1 MAQPS
6 VTVKMDPIQVADL
19 MRSVRQL
26 PGVASLVQKRAI
38 NTAIKGA
45 KTNMSKYVRQIL
57 TISKTNLDKY
67 ITTSLA
73 NDVHL
78 VGVLRIDKKDT
89 GALRMGYFK
98 NLKQLNAGARVKV
111 YKKKAA
117 QMIPGSFIET
127 MKSGHKGIWTREYDK
142 KVHTGRPV
150 NKPFAKF
157 PRMYRFPIRPIFGP
171 KLQTIVEDNS
181 VYPVVVKEAN
191 ERLMKE
197 MDRELKYEMSK
208 L

>member
-1 MAQPS
+1 MAEGI
-6 VTVKMDPIQVADL
+6 TVRMNPIQVDEVMKA
-19 MRSVRQL
+19 VGHL

-45 KTNMSKYVRQIL
+45 KTNMSKKVRQIL

-67 ITTSLA
+67 ISTTLA

-78 VGVLRIDKKDT
+78 KGVLRIDKKDT

-111 YKKKAA
+111 YKSKPA
-117 QMIPGSFIET
+117 QMIPGSFVAT
-127 MKSGHKGIWTREYDK
+127 MRSGHKGMWRREYDTK
-142 KVHTGRPV
+142 LHVGRPV
-150 NKPFAKF
+150 NKPWARF
-157 PRMYRFPIRPIFGP
+157 PMKYSLPIRPIFGP
-171 KLQTIVEDNS
+171 KLGTIVEDHS
-181 VYPVVVKEAN
+181 VYPEVVKEAN
-191 ERLMKE
+191 ERLLKE
-197 MDRELKYEMSK
+197 MDRELKYALSK

>member
-45 KTNMSKYVRQIL
+45 KSNMSTRVRKIL
-57 TISKTNLDKY
+57 TISKTDLDKY
-67 ITTSLA
+67 IFTQLA

-78 VGVLRIDKKDT
+78 TGVLRINKKDV

-98 NLKQLNAGARVKV
+98 SLKQLNAGARAKV
-111 YKKKAA
+111 YKRKPAK
-117 QMIPGSFIET
+117 MIPGSFIET
-127 MKSGHKGIWTREYDK
+127 MKSGHKGIWTREYEK

-171 KLQTIVEDNS
+171 KLGTVVEDNS
-181 VYPVVVKEAN
+181 VYPEVVKEAN
-191 ERLMKE
+191 ARLMKE
-197 MDRELKYEMSK
+197 MDRQLKYEMSK
-208 L
+208 M